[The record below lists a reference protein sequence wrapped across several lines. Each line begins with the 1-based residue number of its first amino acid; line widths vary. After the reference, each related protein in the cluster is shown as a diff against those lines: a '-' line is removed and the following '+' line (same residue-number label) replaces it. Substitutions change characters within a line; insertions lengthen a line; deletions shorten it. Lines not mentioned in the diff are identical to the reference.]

1 MMRRRSEEEKKLMRR
16 NSERCRLLVA
26 EQPKCN
32 TNQDFLSF
40 QEEEKI
46 LWC

>member
-1 MMRRRSEEEKKLMRR
+1 MRRRGSEEEKKPMRR

-26 EQPKCN
+26 EQHKWH
-32 TNQDFLSF
+32 TNKDFLSL

-46 LWC
+46 L